1 MKPNRKD
8 PIAPLCLKTTSTI
21 GTITA
26 GTVAVDAPK
35 QDEILRNLR
44 ENVTFI
50 GWMSIIASTTLLL
63 CTGLTM
69 QWHHE
74 VVRYMMLVLRK
85 SAEMERSRAML
96 RRGEWLPRKVES
108 SFHNRNVVQYFKL
121 MFNLNL
127 LNSIQSGIDGQR
139 QRLLPLRNQYAHEYV
154 SANRRGQGQS
164 LCKHFTILCY
174 IKELSF
180 LNYAISAELQ
190 THVALAAISWHD
202 IWSLRPYSCIHDRL
216 QLADGL

>member
-108 SFHNRNVVQYFKL
+108 SFHNRNVV
-121 MFNLNL
+121 
-127 LNSIQSGIDGQR
+127 
-139 QRLLPLRNQYAHEYV
+139 
-154 SANRRGQGQS
+154 
-164 LCKHFTILCY
+164 
-174 IKELSF
+174 
-180 LNYAISAELQ
+180 
-190 THVALAAISWHD
+190 
-202 IWSLRPYSCIHDRL
+202 
-216 QLADGL
+216 